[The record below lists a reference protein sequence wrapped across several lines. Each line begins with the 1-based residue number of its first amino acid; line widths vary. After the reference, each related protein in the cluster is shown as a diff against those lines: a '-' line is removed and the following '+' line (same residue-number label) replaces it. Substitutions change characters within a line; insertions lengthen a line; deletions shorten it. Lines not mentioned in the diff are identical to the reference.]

1 MTEQE
6 AIASVNF
13 IQDFKLTQYML
24 AIASGIVISLAGA
37 LVFMYRDNRSERKEW
52 RSDLTVQNDRLN
64 QTLERVADALSGVE
78 TSNENLA
85 KLVDR
90 QEASTR
96 RLELLITEKLK

>member
-13 IQDFKLTQYML
+13 INDFKLTQYML
-24 AIASGIVISLAGA
+24 GLASLIVASLAGA
-37 LVFMYRDNRSERKEW
+37 IIFMYRDNRSERKEW

-90 QEASTR
+90 QEASSR

>member
-1 MTEQE
+1 MTPQE
-6 AIASVNF
+6 LNASVNF
-13 IQDFKLTQYML
+13 INDFEVLQYVVGL
-24 AIASGIVISLAGA
+24 ASGIVIALAGA
-37 LVFMYRDNRSERKEW
+37 IIFMYRDNRAERKEW
-52 RSDLTVQNDRLN
+52 RADLTIQNDRLN